1 MKVESKISEKV
12 EGLEKNNGN
21 SVVTDSANDL
31 RMDICDKDDK
41 KDVDFEVKE
50 TQKENLT
57 EDESGSDR
65 RDGELMALT
74 VGGVCDAGKTL
85 QVHGEKASLALPYD
99 GEKASLALPYDGE
112 KASLALPYDGEKAS
126 LALPYDGIITL
137 EQLRPK
143 KKVTSS
149 SSSSSSS
156 SNNNKGEVEG
166 EDKFISSNNSSL
178 QVAEPELIVELDND
192 VNDDSKDANSLW
204 FPLVALSVHKGM
216 YVPQQTK
223 TKITYQEKEIK
234 TFETFYWNR
243 FSQKIQRF
251 RPEGPSSCR
260 GGILADEMGMGK
272 NHQQSLQKAVKL

>member
-1 MKVESKISEKV
+1 MKVESKINEKV

-85 QVHGEKASLALPYD
+85 QVH

-272 NHQQSLQKAVKL
+272 NHQQSL